1 MSIFTSIRLLRGKV
15 LEGEKIREL
24 TNDIIDKFSNEKLS
38 YDEAVIIFLSIA
50 GARTAIGLI
59 EEPVCLTL

>member
-1 MSIFTSIRLLRGKV
+1 MSFFTSIRLLRGKV

-38 YDEAVIIFLSIA
+38 YDEAVIILDKVKEILGEYSIIQNA
-50 GARTAIGLI
+50 D
-59 EEPVCLTL
+59 

>member
-38 YDEAVIIFLSIA
+38 YDEAVIILDKVKEILGEYSIIQNA
-50 GARTAIGLI
+50 D
-59 EEPVCLTL
+59 